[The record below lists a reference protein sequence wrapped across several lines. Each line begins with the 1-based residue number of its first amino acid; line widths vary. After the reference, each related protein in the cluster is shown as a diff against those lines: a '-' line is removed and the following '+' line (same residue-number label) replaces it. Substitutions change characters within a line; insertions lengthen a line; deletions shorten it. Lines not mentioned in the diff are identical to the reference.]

1 MKVYNIVGL
10 PEETIAYLFARYSRS
25 TKSIVETL
33 DEGIKSGAIPK
44 PNDLQ
49 PLTPAATKLHEIYTI
64 GYGHSSVAEH
74 AILHLAIED
83 ISILAAKAIEET
95 RLASFTEKSTRYVE
109 WTHDN
114 VMDVPI
120 CHELLDTYQELLPI
134 VQKEHG
140 HGAFDILRG
149 LLPIGSYTSLGMTID
164 ARILKEMLN
173 QLSQHPLSEVRR
185 LSVAIR
191 NEALKV
197 TPTLL
202 RYLDEPIAPFP
213 LGLPALSQRDTMG
226 VKLLW
231 HHQPDFMVDETWSDL
246 AMEVVI
252 DYGGFR
258 DLQRH
263 RKVSLDQGPVR
274 PRGFHVPTE
283 IDELDLGDTYRKVVN
298 KAHTVAN
305 KLAEEDVYNAQY
317 LLPLCT
323 YHKFFWKMDL
333 AEAQYIVN
341 LRSQPQSHPTVQYI
355 AKQIA
360 KLIGY

>member
-25 TKSIVETL
+25 TKSIMETL

-74 AILHLAIED
+74 AVLHLAIEN
-83 ISILAAKAIEET
+83 ITILAAKALEET

-109 WTHDN
+109 WTHGN
-114 VMDVPI
+114 IMDIPI
-120 CHELLDTYQELLPI
+120 CHELLDVYQELLPI
-134 VQKEHG
+134 VQEKHG
-140 HGAFDILRG
+140 KKAFDILRG
-149 LLPIGSYTSLGMTID
+149 LLPIGSYTSLGMTIN
-164 ARILKEMLN
+164 ARILREMLN
-173 QLSQHPLSEVRR
+173 ELSSHPLDEIQR

-191 NEALKV
+191 EEALKV
-197 TPTLL
+197 VPTLL
-202 RYLDEPIAPFP
+202 RYLDEPSDVARI
-213 LGLPALSQRDTMG
+213 GLSPVAKEDMG

-231 HHQPDFMVDETWSDL
+231 RHQPDLMVDETWDDV

-263 RKVSLDQGPVR
+263 RKVTLNQGPVR
-274 PRGFHVPTE
+274 ARGFYVPRE
-283 IDELDLGDTYRKVVN
+283 IDEMDLGEAYRKVVN
-298 KAHTVAN
+298 KAHSAAN
-305 KLAEEDVYNAQY
+305 TMAERNVYGAQY

-323 YHKFFWKMDL
+323 YHKFLWKMDL
-333 AEAQYIVN
+333 AEAKYIIN
-341 LRSQPQSHPTVQYI
+341 LRSQPQSHETVQYI
-355 AKQIA
+355 AKQMQ
-360 KLIGY
+360 KLLGC